1 MSFAGKAGMV
11 VLPTGS
17 YGCVRIAVY
26 VQVILV
32 EVEV

>member
-1 MSFAGKAGMV
+1 MV